1 MTKDKFKNFDKFLK
15 KSIKES
21 WNIPG
26 IAVAIFDSNKI
37 LHTFVSGYSNLKTKR
52 KLKLTDKFLIA
63 SCSKSI
69 FCAAIASLIEKK
81 KIPNI
86 WNMTL
91 EEAWS
96 KNIRKEFKKVKV
108 KQLAMHNSGIDGP
121 NDQVELTNDLKKYYK
136 LENKLD
142 GLDGIEARKQL
153 ANNVLKMKPLYKPG
167 SRFEYSNWGYGI
179 LGAIVEKFTGKHY
192 GDIINNEI
200 MKPLNIDAN
209 FEKLFYG
216 KNFVNGHYTIWWDKK
231 LKNKLTPLKKDQFVN
246 PLIEAPSGETWMSI
260 LDCAKYCQVFLKAL
274 NKENNKKQILK
285 SSTIKYL
292 TKKTFDDYGYGWFIN
307 KRNHVYHGGSYFH
320 TTTHFHMIP
329 EENIG
334 IVLSVNTN
342 FSKKWEI
349 ISQLKNMGY

>member
-1 MTKDKFKNFDKFLK
+1 MTKDKFKNLSKFKNFDKFLK
-15 KSIKES
+15 KSMKES

-26 IAVAIFDSNKI
+26 IAVAIFDSTKI

-63 SCSKSI
+63 SCTKSI
-69 FCAAIASLIEKK
+69 FCAAIAALIEKK

-91 EEAWS
+91 EEVWS

-108 KQLAMHNSGIDGP
+108 KQLVMHNSGIDSP
-121 NDQVELTNDLKKYYK
+121 NDQVELTSNLKKYYK

-142 GLDGIEARKQL
+142 GLEGIEARKKL
-153 ANNVLKMKPLYKPG
+153 ANHVLKMKPLYKPG

-216 KNFVNGHYTIWWDKK
+216 KNFVI
-231 LKNKLTPLKKDQFVN
+231 
-246 PLIEAPSGETWMSI
+246 
-260 LDCAKYCQVFLKAL
+260 
-274 NKENNKKQILK
+274 
-285 SSTIKYL
+285 
-292 TKKTFDDYGYGWFIN
+292 
-307 KRNHVYHGGSYFH
+307 
-320 TTTHFHMIP
+320 
-329 EENIG
+329 
-334 IVLSVNTN
+334 
-342 FSKKWEI
+342 
-349 ISQLKNMGY
+349 